1 VTHSRIP
8 FSEDDMGY
16 LFEEIH
22 RAKSVVPPNAYPSRP
37 TVLRWKK
44 ERGLAWDNLV
54 VFDRKEGAQ
63 HEERCLLGDE
73 KPEAV
78 WGEEVTA
85 LVEKRMAEERR
96 LRHYRV

>member
-1 VTHSRIP
+1 VTHSRIPFSEDDMGYLFEEIHRAKSPNRFWVLVSEQAPLFVLRAFFPVKDDEVVPRESALLIP

-44 ERGLAWDNLV
+44 E
-54 VFDRKEGAQ
+54 
-63 HEERCLLGDE
+63 
-73 KPEAV
+73 
-78 WGEEVTA
+78 
-85 LVEKRMAEERR
+85 
-96 LRHYRV
+96 